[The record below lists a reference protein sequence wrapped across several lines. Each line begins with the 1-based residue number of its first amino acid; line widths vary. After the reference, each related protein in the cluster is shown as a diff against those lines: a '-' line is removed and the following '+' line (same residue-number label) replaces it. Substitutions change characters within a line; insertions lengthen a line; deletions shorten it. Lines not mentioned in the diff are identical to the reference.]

1 MRRQNFKGKRRKR
14 KRRDS
19 DEEEGYEPLDDYSVL
34 HGEKYL
40 RDEHLRQPIVKQ
52 SERPLTTKCYE
63 GIRWA
68 RHISKLAQT
77 SPFYQI
83 REAKI
88 PHPLL
93 STQVSS
99 KGRKFVETE
108 LRKRLNLN
116 SLYVPNIVKA
126 SSGIVNSQQFDTNF
140 ELGPE
145 LATSSSDVLLGIASA
160 DNDLRRDRGHTEG
173 TEGNEENLLAVID
186 DDNEDFEAGDYGNTY
201 NKDSEEESVDDST
214 NILSM

>member
-1 MRRQNFKGKRRKR
+1 MNRRNPRGKRRKR
-14 KRRDS
+14 RRRDS
-19 DEEEGYEPLDDYSVL
+19 DDEEDYEPVDDYSIL
-34 HGEKYL
+34 REEKYL

-63 GIRWA
+63 GMRWA

-77 SPFYQI
+77 SPFYQV
-83 REAKI
+83 RESKI

-99 KGRKFVETE
+99 KGKRVVERE
-108 LRKRLNLN
+108 LRKRLRLD
-116 SLYVPNIVKA
+116 SLYVPNIVKGL
-126 SSGIVNSQQFDTNF
+126 SGIVNKQQLGRNF

-145 LATSSSDVLLGIASA
+145 IVMSSSDVLLGIASA
-160 DNDLRRDRGHTEG
+160 ENDIGRDRGHTEG
-173 TEGNEENLLAVID
+173 TEGNEENLLAAIE
-186 DDNEDFEAGDYGNTY
+186 DDNEDFEAGDYGDTY
-201 NKDSEEESVDDST
+201 NNDSEEEPGDDST